1 MKVSLNW
8 AQYYSDVDLK
18 SLPTQELITLA
29 TERLGGI
36 EGYVDL
42 AERYQNIYI
51 AQIASFVKHP
61 NADKLRVCKI
71 DDGGVAKNVERDE
84 DGFVQVVCGAPEL
97 ERGWIVAWLAPG
109 ATVPAS
115 YQSDPFTLAAKEL
128 RGEISYG
135 MLGTPAELDV
145 SKDDSGLLVLTQQQ
159 LDEKSLQLGSTLSEL
174 LALDDLVLEIENKMF
189 THRPDCF
196 GILGVARELAGI
208 QHKKFTSPDWYLKK
222 PEFGS
227 ADRLESTLFN
237 EAAELAPRA
246 MIVPLDGITVAPS
259 PLWMQSYL
267 NRVGIKPINNI
278 VDVTNYIMYLTAQP
292 MHAFDYDKITARS
305 QSVATIGPRMAKEGE
320 KITLLGNKK
329 VTLTAGDIVLATDKQ
344 AVDIAGVMG
353 GAETE
358 VDENTKAVL
367 LICCAFDMY
376 TVRKMTMRHGIFTD
390 AATRNTKG
398 QPAAQIDRIL
408 AYAMKL
414 MGEYAGAK
422 QAGEV
427 HDNYESPVEPGY
439 IEVTTKFINERL
451 GSKLTTD
458 EIISLLTNVEFEA
471 HEASGPISVTA
482 PFWRTDIE
490 IAEDI
495 VEEVGRLYGFNKLPI
510 ALPQRSIAPVSP
522 EPMRVLKSELRT
534 ALSRAGANEVLTY
547 SFVHGDLL
555 NKAGQ
560 DIGQAFAIRNALSP
574 DLQYYRLSLLPSLL
588 DKVRTNVK
596 AGYDEFTLFE
606 IGKTH
611 NKVLTDEETQLPDEP
626 NYLEAVYTSA
636 KPKEGAAYFKMLRTI
651 DEALTKIGIT
661 YKLMPVE
668 EDTVLQQ
675 LRPFEQSRSAYIYNS
690 TELGGMIGFIGE
702 LKPSVI
708 KGFKLP
714 EYTAA
719 AILALDGP
727 SFEAANRSVG
737 GTYKPLSRYQSSK
750 QDLTL
755 KVSESMLFAQLKG
768 LIEEELAK
776 TEYDTVLTPL
786 GVYQKEGEA
795 TKNITFRI
803 TLSHFDRTLTT
814 DDVSKV
820 VEAVAV
826 AARESLNAEQ
836 V

>member
-8 AQYYSDVDLK
+8 AQSFSKTDLK
-18 SLPTQELITLA
+18 SLPVEELVALA

-36 EGYVDL
+36 EGYEELTD
-42 AERYQNIYI
+42 RYKNIYI
-51 AQIASFVKHP
+51 ARIASYVKHP
-61 NADKLRVCKI
+61 NADKLRICKI
-71 DDGGVAKNVERDE
+71 DDGGKAKGVERDE
-84 DGFVQVVCGAPEL
+84 NGLVQVVCGAPEL
-97 ERGWIVAWLAPG
+97 EEGWIVAWLAPG

-159 LDEKSLQLGSTLSEL
+159 LDEKLLTVGSTLSQL
-174 LALDDLVLEIENKMF
+174 LALDDLILEIENKMF

-208 QHKKFTSPDWYLKK
+208 QHKKFTSPDWYLNK
-222 PEFGS
+222 PTFEN

-237 EAAELAPRA
+237 ETPELAPRA

-267 NRVGIKPINNI
+267 NRVGIRPINNI
-278 VDVTNYIMYLTAQP
+278 VDITNYIMYLTAQP
-292 MHAFDYDKITARS
+292 MHAFDYDKIAARS
-305 QSVATIGPRMAKEGE
+305 EGGATIGPRMAREGE

-358 VDENTKAVL
+358 VDENTKSVL
-367 LICCAFDMY
+367 LTCCAFDMY

-398 QPAAQIDRIL
+398 QPPAQVDRIL

-451 GSKLTTD
+451 GSKLNTD
-458 EIISLLTNVEFEA
+458 EIIALLTNVEFEA

-495 VEEVGRLYGFNKLPI
+495 VEEIGRLNGFNQLPI
-510 ALPQRSIAPVSP
+510 ALPRRSIAPVSP
-522 EPMRVLKSELRT
+522 EPMRVLKSDLRT
-534 ALSRAGANEVLTY
+534 AFSRSGANEVLTY

-555 NKAGQ
+555 KKAGQ
-560 DIGQAFAIRNALSP
+560 DVAQAFAIRNALSP

-588 DKVRTNVK
+588 DKVHANIK

-611 NKVLTDEETQLPDEP
+611 NKILIDEETELPDEP

-636 KPKEGAAYFKMLRTI
+636 KPKPGAAYFTMLKTV
-651 DEALTKIGIT
+651 DAVLGGLGIQ
-661 YKLMPVE
+661 YKLVPSE
-668 EDTVLQQ
+668 EDATLQ
-675 LRPFEQSRSAYIYNS
+675 LLKPFDQKRSAYIYNA
-690 TELGGMIGFIGE
+690 TESGGMIGFIGE
-702 LKPSVI
+702 LRGSVI

-719 AILALDGP
+719 AVFALDGP
-727 SFEAANRSVG
+727 SFEAENRAVG
-737 GTYKPLSRYQSSK
+737 GAYKPLSRYQSSK

-755 KVSESMLFAQLKG
+755 KVAESVSFAELRA
-768 LIEEELAK
+768 LIEEELEK
-776 TEYDTVLTPL
+776 TQYDTLLTPL
-786 GVYQKEGEA
+786 GVYQKEGEV
-795 TKNITFRI
+795 TKNVTFRI
-803 TLSHFDRTLTT
+803 TLSHFERTLTT
-814 DDVSKV
+814 SEVSQL
-820 VEAVAV
+820 VEGIALRAHEV
-826 AARESLNAEQ
+826 LGAEQ